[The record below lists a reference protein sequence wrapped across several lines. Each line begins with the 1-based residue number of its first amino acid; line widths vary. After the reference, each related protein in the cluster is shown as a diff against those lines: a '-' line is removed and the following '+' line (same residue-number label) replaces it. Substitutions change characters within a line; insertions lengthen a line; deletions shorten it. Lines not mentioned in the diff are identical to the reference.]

1 MLAEAMVSILGEH
14 WLIGQINLPDKEDPI
29 PVDR

>member
-1 MLAEAMVSILGEH
+1 MLAEAMVSILGEW
-14 WLIGQINLPDKEDPI
+14 WLIGKINLPDKDPI

>member
-14 WLIGQINLPDKEDPI
+14 WLIGKINLPDKEDPI